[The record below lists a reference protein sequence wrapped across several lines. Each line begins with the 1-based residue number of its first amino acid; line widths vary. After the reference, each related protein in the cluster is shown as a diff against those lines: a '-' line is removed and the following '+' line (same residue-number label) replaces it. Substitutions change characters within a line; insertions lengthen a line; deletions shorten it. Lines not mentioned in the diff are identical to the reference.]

1 MTRPLSFRTVT
12 EAGLPE
18 ETEKN
23 SLDRELDLI
32 RARREGD
39 KRFFRG
45 AFEDYTLLTGLIIG
59 AVFFGGVFVMSSG
72 WVASDSIVVDKTLS
86 TTPLDPGG
94 ECVDKR
100 GEVWFNVF
108 YDVDGHVI
116 KVISHNVDPEIQT
129 VIGIAIVISE
139 SESITLLQGGFGD
152 QELEYDPDD
161 LENGHYNAS
170 ASIWQVTT
178 DSNLDEMTQED
189 LQSLVDSSGVIL
201 LSKEFEIENSA
212 HVEIIDEDP
221 RSCWTIQG
229 LGNWGWIMMGAE
241 WVGGREAAMLTGG
254 SAGIPAWWMAMV
266 SLGMSLFFLCVQYPL
281 MHKMYHR
288 DTDDILNDEQL
299 SRLIIRTLRQS
310 TEKLHID
317 IDLDRLKM
325 QLRTISIDVLVP
337 YTTRSTTIEQPSD
350 IRAELTKGLLE
361 EFAVFG
367 EMKPLQMKIVCVDE
381 GIHESHEG
389 NRRSLALGE
398 MPVLTEDYSEFFA
411 NMSTYGWLEV
421 AANNSLNRWFK
432 KHDLVDYGTAVL
444 SDEDAVFVRVI
455 YKPVTRFTY
464 FLFKPTYQDIQEDL
478 HAHLSNDL
486 QKYLDG
492 KALIVS
498 ARNEKATLSDRAM
511 AGRVEDPTLGAY
523 GIARKGSLSDGVIGG
538 LIPSSVVPDDG
549 KEELVGEA
557 LVAKQGGITGAL
569 LQNPFMGDI
578 LSGVEYIANKN
589 QQRIEKYGFWFL
601 IVFVWIPFM
610 ASGVLVGAM
619 LGLVARMR
627 FQRVLAACL
636 MGGTAASLTW
646 AYTAKGIIEFME
658 RYHAEAFIPFVILLA
673 IGFTLLHLGR
683 NKKKRREEL
692 FRESMAFF
700 AGSSDSM

>member
-1 MTRPLSFRTVT
+1 MTRHSPNLLVKES
-12 EAGLPE
+12 ESLG

-32 RARREGD
+32 RSRREGD

-59 AVFFGGVFVMSSG
+59 AVFFGGVFTMSSG

-86 TTPLDPGG
+86 STPLDPGG

-129 VIGIAIVISE
+129 VIGIKIVISE
-139 SESITLLQGGFGD
+139 SESITFLQGGVGD
-152 QELEYDPDD
+152 QELEYDPDE
-161 LENGHYNAS
+161 LAKGHYNAS
-170 ASIWQVTT
+170 SSIWQVTT
-178 DSNLDEMTQED
+178 ESNLDEMTQED

-299 SRLIIRTLRQS
+299 SRLISRTLQQS

-317 IDLDRLKM
+317 IVSDELKM

-350 IRAELTKGLLE
+350 IRAELTKCLLE

-367 EMKPLQMKIVCVDE
+367 EMKPLQMKIICVDE

-398 MPVLTEDYSEFFA
+398 IPILTEDYSKFFA

-421 AANNSLNRWFK
+421 AANNSLNRWFR

-444 SDEDAVFVRVI
+444 ADEDAVFVRVI

-464 FLFKPTYQDIQEDL
+464 FLFKATYQDMQEDL

-492 KALIVS
+492 RVLVVS

-523 GIARKGSLSDGVIGG
+523 GLARKGSLLEPVISG
-538 LIPSSVVPDDG
+538 IRPDSNDE
-549 KEELVGEA
+549 KDELVGEA

-589 QQRIEKYGFWFL
+589 QKRIEKYGFWFL

-673 IGFTLLHLGR
+673 IGFTILHLGR

>member
-1 MTRPLSFRTVT
+1 MTHPSPNLFVSESEPL
-12 EAGLPE
+12 E

-59 AVFFGGVFVMSSG
+59 AVFFGGVFAMSSG

-116 KVISHNVDPEIQT
+116 NVISHNVDPEIQT
-129 VIGIAIVISE
+129 VIGIVIVISE
-139 SESITLLQGGFGD
+139 SESITFLQGGVGD
-152 QELEYDPDD
+152 QELEYDPDE
-161 LENGHYNAS
+161 LAKGHYNAS

-189 LQSLVDSSGVIL
+189 LQLLVDSSGVIL

-212 HVEIIDEDP
+212 HLEIIDEDP
-221 RSCWTIQG
+221 RSCWTIEG

-299 SRLIIRTLRQS
+299 SRLISRTLQQS

-317 IDLDRLKM
+317 IVSDELKM

-398 MPVLTEDYSEFFA
+398 IPVLTEDYSEFFA

-444 SDEDAVFVRVI
+444 ADEDAVFVRVI

-464 FLFKPTYQDIQEDL
+464 FLFKPTYQDMQEDL
-478 HAHLSNDL
+478 HHHLSKDL
-486 QKYLDG
+486 EKYLDDRV
-492 KALIVS
+492 LVVS

-523 GIARKGSLSDGVIGG
+523 GLARKGALLDPVIGG
-538 LIPSSVVPDDG
+538 IRPDYNDE
-549 KEELVGEA
+549 KDELVGEA

>member
-1 MTRPLSFRTVT
+1 MKESESL
-12 EAGLPE
+12 G

-32 RARREGD
+32 RSRREGD

-59 AVFFGGVFVMSSG
+59 AVFFGGVFTMSSG

-86 TTPLDPGG
+86 STPLDPGG

-129 VIGIAIVISE
+129 VIGIKIVISE
-139 SESITLLQGGFGD
+139 SESITFLQGGVGD
-152 QELEYDPDD
+152 QELEYDPDE
-161 LENGHYNAS
+161 LAKGHYNAS
-170 ASIWQVTT
+170 SSIWQVTT
-178 DSNLDEMTQED
+178 ESNLDEMTQED

-299 SRLIIRTLRQS
+299 SRLISRTLQQS

-317 IDLDRLKM
+317 IVSDELKM

-350 IRAELTKGLLE
+350 I
-361 EFAVFG
+361 
-367 EMKPLQMKIVCVDE
+367 
-381 GIHESHEG
+381 
-389 NRRSLALGE
+389 
-398 MPVLTEDYSEFFA
+398 
-411 NMSTYGWLEV
+411 
-421 AANNSLNRWFK
+421 
-432 KHDLVDYGTAVL
+432 
-444 SDEDAVFVRVI
+444 
-455 YKPVTRFTY
+455 
-464 FLFKPTYQDIQEDL
+464 
-478 HAHLSNDL
+478 
-486 QKYLDG
+486 
-492 KALIVS
+492 
-498 ARNEKATLSDRAM
+498 
-511 AGRVEDPTLGAY
+511 
-523 GIARKGSLSDGVIGG
+523 
-538 LIPSSVVPDDG
+538 
-549 KEELVGEA
+549 
-557 LVAKQGGITGAL
+557 
-569 LQNPFMGDI
+569 
-578 LSGVEYIANKN
+578 
-589 QQRIEKYGFWFL
+589 
-601 IVFVWIPFM
+601 
-610 ASGVLVGAM
+610 
-619 LGLVARMR
+619 
-627 FQRVLAACL
+627 
-636 MGGTAASLTW
+636 
-646 AYTAKGIIEFME
+646 
-658 RYHAEAFIPFVILLA
+658 
-673 IGFTLLHLGR
+673 
-683 NKKKRREEL
+683 
-692 FRESMAFF
+692 
-700 AGSSDSM
+700 

>member
-1 MTRPLSFRTVT
+1 MARPSPSRAVT
-12 EAGLPE
+12 DAELAE
-18 ETEKN
+18 ETEKD
-23 SLDRELDLI
+23 SLDMELDLI

-59 AVFFGGVFVMSSG
+59 TIFFGGVFVMSSG
-72 WVASDSIVVDKTLS
+72 WVTSDSIVVDKTLS
-86 TTPLDPGG
+86 TTPLDPDG

-100 GEVWFNVF
+100 GEIWFNVY
-108 YDVDGHVI
+108 YDVDGHVLKI
-116 KVISHNVDPEIQT
+116 DSHNVNSEVQT
-129 VIGIAIVISE
+129 VIGLTVVISE
-139 SESITLLQGGFGD
+139 SESTTVLQGGLGD
-152 QELEYDPDD
+152 QEIQYDPSE
-161 LENGHYNAS
+161 LAHGHYNSSVA
-170 ASIWQVTT
+170 IWVVTT
-178 DSNLDEMTQED
+178 EDAIESMTQEE
-189 LQSLVDSSGVIL
+189 LQVLVEASEGAL
-201 LSKEFEIENSA
+201 HSKSFELEIST
-212 HVEIIDEDP
+212 HVEVIDEDP
-221 RSCWTIQG
+221 RPCWTIQG
-229 LGNWGWIMMGAE
+229 LGYWGWVMMGAE

-288 DTDDILNDEQL
+288 DTDDILNEAQL
-299 SRLIIRTLRQS
+299 SRLIRRTLRKS

-317 IDLDRLKM
+317 IDFDELKM

-350 IRAELTKGLLE
+350 IRAELTKSLLE

-367 EMKPLQMKIVCVDE
+367 EMKPLQMKIICIDD

-389 NRRSLALGE
+389 NRRSLSSGE
-398 MPVLTEDYSEFFA
+398 IPVLMEDYSEFFA
-411 NMSTYGWLEV
+411 AMSTYGWLEA
-421 AANNSLNRWFK
+421 AANNSLNHWFK

-444 SDEDAVFVRVI
+444 ADEDAVFVRVI

-464 FLFKPTYQDIQEDL
+464 FLFKPTYQDMQEDL
-478 HAHLSNDL
+478 HAHLSQDL
-486 QKYLDG
+486 PQFLEG
-492 KALIVS
+492 RVLVVS

-511 AGRVEDPTLGAY
+511 AGRVEDPTLSAY
-523 GIARKGSLSDGVIGG
+523 GLARKGSLSDAVIGVLPAGVI
-538 LIPSSVVPDDG
+538 PTSEKD
-549 KEELVGEA
+549 ELVGEA

-589 QQRIEKYGFWFL
+589 QDRIEKYGFWFL

-673 IGFTLLHLGR
+673 VGFTLMHLRR
-683 NKKKRREEL
+683 NKRKRREEL

-700 AGSSDSM
+700 AGSSDSI

>member
-1 MTRPLSFRTVT
+1 MTRPLSFHTVT

-39 KRFFRG
+39 NRFFRG

-59 AVFFGGVFVMSSG
+59 AIFFGGVFAMSSG

-129 VIGIAIVISE
+129 VIGIVIVISE
-139 SESITLLQGGFGD
+139 SESITFLQGGVGD
-152 QELEYDPDD
+152 QELEYDPDE
-161 LENGHYNAS
+161 LAKGHYNAS
-170 ASIWQVTT
+170 ASIWQVNS
-178 DSNLDEMTQED
+178 DSNTDQMTQEE

-201 LSKEFEIENSA
+201 LSKEFKIENSA
-212 HVEIIDEDP
+212 HLEIIDEDP

-299 SRLIIRTLRQS
+299 SRLISRTLQQS

-317 IDLDRLKM
+317 IVTDELKM

-381 GIHESHEG
+381 GTHESHEG

-398 MPVLTEDYSEFFA
+398 IPVLMEDYSEFFV

-432 KHDLVDYGTAVL
+432 KHDLVDYGN
-444 SDEDAVFVRVI
+444 SIMVF
-455 YKPVTRFTY
+455 K
-464 FLFKPTYQDIQEDL
+464 L
-478 HAHLSNDL
+478 
-486 QKYLDG
+486 
-492 KALIVS
+492 
-498 ARNEKATLSDRAM
+498 
-511 AGRVEDPTLGAY
+511 
-523 GIARKGSLSDGVIGG
+523 
-538 LIPSSVVPDDG
+538 
-549 KEELVGEA
+549 
-557 LVAKQGGITGAL
+557 
-569 LQNPFMGDI
+569 
-578 LSGVEYIANKN
+578 
-589 QQRIEKYGFWFL
+589 
-601 IVFVWIPFM
+601 
-610 ASGVLVGAM
+610 
-619 LGLVARMR
+619 
-627 FQRVLAACL
+627 
-636 MGGTAASLTW
+636 
-646 AYTAKGIIEFME
+646 
-658 RYHAEAFIPFVILLA
+658 
-673 IGFTLLHLGR
+673 
-683 NKKKRREEL
+683 KK
-692 FRESMAFF
+692 
-700 AGSSDSM
+700 

>member
-1 MTRPLSFRTVT
+1 MARPLSFRTVT

-18 ETEKN
+18 ETEKD

-59 AVFFGGVFVMSSG
+59 AVFFGGVFIMSSG
-72 WVASDSIVVDKTLS
+72 WVASDSIIVDKTLS
-86 TTPLDPGG
+86 TTPFDPGD
-94 ECVDKR
+94 ECVDR
-100 GEVWFNVF
+100 SGEVWFNVY
-108 YDVDGHVI
+108 YDVDGHVL
-116 KVISHNVDPEIQT
+116 KVISHNVDSEVQT
-129 VIGIAIVISE
+129 VIGLTIIIPE
-139 SESITLLQGGFGD
+139 SNSITKLQGSIGD
-152 QELEYDPDD
+152 QDLEFDPDEL
-161 LENGHYNAS
+161 LEFGHYNATI
-170 ASIWQVTT
+170 AIWQVST
-178 DSNLDEMTQED
+178 DANPESLTQAELQALIDENTAIAIK
-189 LQSLVDSSGVIL
+189 S
-201 LSKEFEIENSA
+201 FEIENSV

-254 SAGIPAWWMAMV
+254 SAGIPAWWMAII

-288 DTDDILNDEQL
+288 DTHDILNDEQL
-299 SRLIIRTLRQS
+299 SRLIRRTLRQS

-317 IDLDRLKM
+317 IDFDELKM

-350 IRAELTKGLLE
+350 IRAVLTKSLLE

-367 EMKPLQMKIVCVDE
+367 EMKPLQMKILCIDQ

-389 NRRSLALGE
+389 NRRSLTPGE
-398 MPVLTEDYSEFFA
+398 IPVLMEDYSKFFTT
-411 NMSTYGWLEV
+411 MSTYGWLEV

-444 SDEDAVFVRVI
+444 ADEDAVFVRVI
-455 YKPVTRFTY
+455 YKPVMRFTY
-464 FLFKPTYQDIQEDL
+464 FLFKSTYQDMQEDL
-478 HAHLSNDL
+478 HAHLSQDL
-486 QKYLDG
+486 QKHLEG
-492 KALIVS
+492 RVLVVS

-523 GIARKGSLSDGVIGG
+523 GLARKGSLLDPVIGG
-538 LIPSSVVPDDG
+538 IIPVSDSE

-557 LVAKQGGITGAL
+557 LVARQGGITGAL

-589 QQRIEKYGFWFL
+589 QDRIEKYGFWFL

-673 IGFTLLHLGR
+673 IGFTLMHLRR
-683 NKKKRREEL
+683 NKRKRREEL

-700 AGSSDSM
+700 AGSPDSI

>member
-1 MTRPLSFRTVT
+1 
-12 EAGLPE
+12 
-18 ETEKN
+18 
-23 SLDRELDLI
+23 
-32 RARREGD
+32 
-39 KRFFRG
+39 
-45 AFEDYTLLTGLIIG
+45 
-59 AVFFGGVFVMSSG
+59 
-72 WVASDSIVVDKTLS
+72 
-86 TTPLDPGG
+86 
-94 ECVDKR
+94 
-100 GEVWFNVF
+100 
-108 YDVDGHVI
+108 
-116 KVISHNVDPEIQT
+116 
-129 VIGIAIVISE
+129 
-139 SESITLLQGGFGD
+139 
-152 QELEYDPDD
+152 
-161 LENGHYNAS
+161 
-170 ASIWQVTT
+170 
-178 DSNLDEMTQED
+178 
-189 LQSLVDSSGVIL
+189 
-201 LSKEFEIENSA
+201 
-212 HVEIIDEDP
+212 
-221 RSCWTIQG
+221 
-229 LGNWGWIMMGAE
+229 
-241 WVGGREAAMLTGG
+241 
-254 SAGIPAWWMAMV
+254 
-266 SLGMSLFFLCVQYPL
+266 
-281 MHKMYHR
+281 
-288 DTDDILNDEQL
+288 
-299 SRLIIRTLRQS
+299 
-310 TEKLHID
+310 
-317 IDLDRLKM
+317 
-325 QLRTISIDVLVP
+325 
-337 YTTRSTTIEQPSD
+337 
-350 IRAELTKGLLE
+350 
-361 EFAVFG
+361 
-367 EMKPLQMKIVCVDE
+367 
-381 GIHESHEG
+381 
-389 NRRSLALGE
+389 
-398 MPVLTEDYSEFFA
+398 
-411 NMSTYGWLEV
+411 MSTYGWLEV

-444 SDEDAVFVRVI
+444 ADEDAVFVRVI

-464 FLFKPTYQDIQEDL
+464 FLFKPTYQDMQEDL

-492 KALIVS
+492 RVLVVS

-523 GIARKGSLSDGVIGG
+523 GLARKGALLDPVIGG
-538 LIPSSVVPDDG
+538 IRPDSNDG
-549 KEELVGEA
+549 KDELVGEA

-700 AGSSDSM
+700 SGSSDSM

>member
-1 MTRPLSFRTVT
+1 MARPLSFRTVT

-18 ETEKN
+18 ETEKG

-59 AVFFGGVFVMSSG
+59 AVFFGGVFIMSSG
-72 WVASDSIVVDKTLS
+72 WVASDSIIVDKTLS
-86 TTPLDPGG
+86 TTPFDPGD
-94 ECVDKR
+94 ECVDR
-100 GEVWFNVF
+100 SGEVWFNVY
-108 YDVDGHVI
+108 YDVDGHVL
-116 KVISHNVDPEIQT
+116 KVISHNVDSEVQT
-129 VIGIAIVISE
+129 VIGLTIIIPE
-139 SESITLLQGGFGD
+139 SNSITKLQGSIGD
-152 QELEYDPDD
+152 QDLEFDPDEL
-161 LENGHYNAS
+161 LEFGHYNATI
-170 ASIWQVTT
+170 AIWQVST
-178 DSNLDEMTQED
+178 DANPESLTQAELQALIDENTAIAIK
-189 LQSLVDSSGVIL
+189 S
-201 LSKEFEIENSA
+201 FEIENSV

-254 SAGIPAWWMAMV
+254 SAGIPAWWMAII

-288 DTDDILNDEQL
+288 DTHDILNDEQL
-299 SRLIIRTLRQS
+299 SRLIRRTLRQS

-317 IDLDRLKM
+317 IDFDELKM

-350 IRAELTKGLLE
+350 IRAVLTKSLLE

-367 EMKPLQMKIVCVDE
+367 EMKPLQMKILCIDQ

-389 NRRSLALGE
+389 NRRSLTPGE
-398 MPVLTEDYSEFFA
+398 IPVLMEDYSKFFTT
-411 NMSTYGWLEV
+411 MSTYGWLEV

-444 SDEDAVFVRVI
+444 ADEDAVFVRVI
-455 YKPVTRFTY
+455 YKPVMRFTY
-464 FLFKPTYQDIQEDL
+464 FLFKSTYQDMQEDL
-478 HAHLSNDL
+478 HAHLSQDL
-486 QKYLDG
+486 QKHLEG
-492 KALIVS
+492 RVLVVS

-523 GIARKGSLSDGVIGG
+523 GLARKGSLLDPVIGG
-538 LIPSSVVPDDG
+538 IIPVSDSE

-557 LVAKQGGITGAL
+557 LVARQGGITGAL

-589 QQRIEKYGFWFL
+589 QDRIEKYGFWFL

-673 IGFTLLHLGR
+673 IGFTLMHLRR
-683 NKKKRREEL
+683 NKRKRREEL

-700 AGSSDSM
+700 AGSPDSI